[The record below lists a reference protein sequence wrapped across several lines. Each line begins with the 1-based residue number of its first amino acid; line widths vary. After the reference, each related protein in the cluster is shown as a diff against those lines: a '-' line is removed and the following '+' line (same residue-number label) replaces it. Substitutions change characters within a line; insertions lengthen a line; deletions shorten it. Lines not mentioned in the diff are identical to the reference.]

1 MLPEPQISDRELEEI
16 AKMGYA
22 SDLISGEDGLVE
34 GSGVTRSLLSN
45 YNQTPARPGMTPLR
59 TPQRTPGGKGDAIM
73 MEAEVKASGAVLM
86 IFLALIIV
94 SHSGKVYSLDS
105 S

>member
-1 MLPEPQISDRELEEI
+1 
-16 AKMGYA
+16 
-22 SDLISGEDGLVE
+22 
-34 GSGVTRSLLSN
+34 
-45 YNQTPARPGMTPLR
+45 MTPLR

-86 IFLALIIV
+86 IFLALITV